1 MAGVGALKRLFRTFL
16 SLKGTCHRSEVN
28 FYSDSDGD
36 CHVTLRVTTP
46 GAGFQS
52 PCRGGAHS
60 RSQERKG
67 SGARNPP
74 PPPAAAALAPAPA
87 SAPAPAKRAR
97 RRGPAPAPAPAP
109 ARRARRRGPSALF
122 KDERRRMAR
131 IDPGLLAPEAW
142 EVEGGPALPLYAL
155 TNEDGPVPSPPPTP
169 PPPVPR
175 PSPTTQEKGGGHSR
189 PPPSTQAKKG
199 GHPCPPPAI

>member
-16 SLKGTCHRSEVN
+16 SLKGSCHRSEVT

-74 PPPAAAALAPAPA
+74 PPPAAAAPAPAPA

-122 KDERRRMAR
+122 RDERRRMAR
-131 IDPGLLAPEAW
+131 IEPGLIAPEAW
-142 EVEGGPALPLYAL
+142 EVDGKPALPLHAL
-155 TNEDGPVPSPPPTP
+155 IYECLGDFDRCLIRAPKMPSKTLCVRKFSTNPDVLL
-169 PPPVPR
+169 
-175 PSPTTQEKGGGHSR
+175 TTFNCQRWEQG
-189 PPPSTQAKKG
+189 
-199 GHPCPPPAI
+199 